1 MTSEP
6 SFWRRCSSCKSE
18 IGFDT
23 PYWVCSVS
31 TCNRKRTGLVFCSVR
46 CWDTHL
52 PTARHRDAWAVE
64 ERSPGQTAAAQE
76 AAAGERRRARRRV
89 ASTSSARAEAPSGGE
104 VLVVVSRLKKHVKET
119 RGMSTSD
126 GVMDILSDHLRYL
139 ADQAAQRA
147 ERHGRRTIL
156 DRDMK
161 AALRGDW
168 GEW

>member
-1 MTSEP
+1 VTSEP
-6 SFWRRCSSCKSE
+6 THWRRCSSCKTE
-18 IGFDT
+18 IGFHT

-64 ERSPGQTAAAQE
+64 ERSPGPAE
-76 AAAGERRRARRRV
+76 AAKQAGGGERRKARRRV
-89 ASTSSARAEAPSGGE
+89 AAATGAKAETSGGE
-104 VLVVVSRLKKHVKET
+104 MLVVVSRLKKFVKET
-119 RGMSTSD
+119 RGLSTSD
-126 GVMDILSDHLRYL
+126 GVMDVLSDHLRYL
-139 ADQAAQRA
+139 VDQAAQRA

-156 DRDMK
+156 DRDLK

>member
-1 MTSEP
+1 VTSEP
-6 SFWRRCSSCKSE
+6 SFWRRCSSCKTE
-18 IGFDT
+18 IGFEQRH
-23 PYWVCSVS
+23 WVCSVS
-31 TCNRKRTGLVFCSVR
+31 TCNRKRTGLIFCSVR

-64 ERSPGQTAAAQE
+64 ERSPSLAQVQR
-76 AAAGERRRARRRV
+76 AAAGGDRRGRASKT
-89 ASTSSARAEAPSGGE
+89 AAGGSARKSDPATEI
-104 VLVVVSRLKKHVKET
+104 LVVVSRLKNFVKES

-126 GVMDILSDHLRYL
+126 GVMPILSDHLRYL

-156 DRDMK
+156 ERDMK
-161 AALRGDW
+161 DALKGDW